1 MSGNDA
7 IISGNYELNFQVN
20 KILGDWET
28 LSISLECDD
37 LSIHDYINVG
47 A

>member
-7 IISGNYELNFQVN
+7 IINENYEFNFQNN

-28 LSISLECDD
+28 LFISLECDD

>member
-7 IISGNYELNFQVN
+7 TISGDYDLNFQIN
-20 KILGDWET
+20 NILRDWET
-28 LSISLECDD
+28 LFISLECDD

>member
-1 MSGNDA
+1 MMYN
-7 IISGNYELNFQVN
+7 INISPI

-37 LSIHDYINVG
+37 LLIHDYINVG

>member
-1 MSGNDA
+1 MAENDA
-7 IISGNYELNFQVN
+7 TFNGNYELNFQVN

-37 LSIHDYINVG
+37 LLIHDYINVG

>member
-7 IISGNYELNFQVN
+7 IISGNYEFNFQNN

-28 LSISLECDD
+28 LLLNGKHGQVMEQFVD
-37 LSIHDYINVG
+37 G
-47 A
+47 